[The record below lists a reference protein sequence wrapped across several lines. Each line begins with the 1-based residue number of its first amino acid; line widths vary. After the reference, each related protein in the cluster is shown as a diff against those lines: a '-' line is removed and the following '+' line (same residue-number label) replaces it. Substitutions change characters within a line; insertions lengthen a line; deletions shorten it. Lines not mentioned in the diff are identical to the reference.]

1 MTRESFSVPDVSC
14 GHCKSA
20 IETALQ
26 PLNGVEEAAV
36 DIDAKSVA
44 VAYDESVTDRSTVV
58 RAIESAGYAVAG

>member
-1 MTRESFSVPDVSC
+1 VTSEKFNVPDVSC

-20 IETALQ
+20 IETALR
-26 PLNGVEEAAV
+26 PLNGVQEADV

-44 VAYDESVTDRSTVV
+44 VAYDDAVIDRAAVV